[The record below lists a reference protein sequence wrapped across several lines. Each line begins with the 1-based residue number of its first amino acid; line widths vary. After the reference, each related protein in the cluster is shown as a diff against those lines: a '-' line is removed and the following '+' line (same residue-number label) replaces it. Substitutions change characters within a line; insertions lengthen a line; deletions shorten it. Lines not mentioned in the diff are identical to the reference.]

1 MLPVLDQKC
10 ICSVRRCSMRKP
22 VLDHCCHKID
32 RDLPSCA
39 LHPRNRSVSLGRS
52 LDGSLAFF
60 FLCCLPCLALSVSR
74 SISVSPALAF
84 CCYLARS
91 LSLWFSLSRS
101 LDSLVCSLAR
111 SLDLSLLRSLA
122 LLLFRSLFFLVVSL
136 SRSLACTLS
145 RSLTF
150 LLSRWFSPAVVV
162 LSLVLALS
170 RSLA

>member
-1 MLPVLDQKC
+1 
-10 ICSVRRCSMRKP
+10 MRP
-22 VLDHCCHKID
+22 
-32 RDLPSCA
+32 
-39 LHPRNRSVSLGRS
+39 LHPRNCSVSLGRS

-60 FLCCLPCLALSVSR
+60 FFCCLPCLALSVYR
-74 SISVSPALAF
+74 SISVSPVLAF

-122 LLLFRSLFFLVVSL
+122 LLIFRSCILFVDSL
-136 SRSLACTLS
+136 SRSLACSLS

-150 LLSRWFSPAVVV
+150 LLSRWFFPSPSRSPAFVV
-162 LSLVLALS
+162 LSLILS
-170 RSLA
+170 LYRSLA